1 MNTRPDIYVK
11 NNRNT
16 GKRSVVAG
24 LTLLSILLISLPP
37 FMGPYGESM
46 ITQILIFS
54 IFAMGLNIVVG
65 YTGLFSMGHA
75 AFFGVAG
82 YTAGIM
88 MVNYG
93 IVNFWI
99 IAPISIVLATLF
111 AALFGIIALRV
122 SGLYFLFVTL
132 ALGELLHSVAWKWR
146 SMTGGADGLTG
157 IPYPSLGFPFNM
169 NATHFYYL
177 VFIIFVVSVGL
188 LYGIAKSPF
197 GSALQGIREDEHR
210 MQHLGYNTWM
220 YKYLAFIIAGFFSG
234 VSGMLFASFANAM
247 APEHLG
253 VHTATLAVLMIILGS
268 DRVFFGPMI
277 GATIVLFLQYYASTF
292 APERWPLILGT
303 VFVLSV
309 MFLRGGISIHLIK
322 FWNKMGSW
330 YASTK
335 T

>member
-1 MNTRPDIYVK
+1 MNTRPDNYAEK
-11 NNRNT
+11 NGRARKT
-16 GKRSVVAG
+16 GVVAG
-24 LTLLSILLISLPP
+24 LILLGVLLVALPP
-37 FMGPYGESM
+37 CMGPYGESM

-54 IFAMGLNIVVG
+54 VFAMGLNIVVG

-88 MVNYG
+88 MVHYG
-93 IVNFWI
+93 IESFWI
-99 IAPISIVLATLF
+99 IAPASIVLATLF
-111 AALFGIIALRV
+111 AALFGIISLRV

-157 IPYPSLGFPFNM
+157 IPYPSLGLPFTM

-177 VFIIFVVSVGL
+177 VLIVSVVCVGL
-188 LYGIAKSPF
+188 LYRIVKSPF

-210 MQHLGYNTWM
+210 MRHLGYNTWM

-234 VSGMLFASFANAM
+234 ISGVLFASFANVM

-268 DRVFFGPMI
+268 DRVFFGPII

-292 APERWPLILGT
+292 APERWPLILGA

-309 MFLRGGISIHLIK
+309 MFLRGGISAHLIK
-322 FWNKMGSW
+322 LWNKMGSRH
-330 YASTK
+330 ASTK